1 MTVMTHHPDTSA
13 SDDTTAPPLSET
25 GTDEA
30 LAMAT
35 DAPPPHS
42 DLEEIAVFGDDL
54 DEITDTLALEFELL
68 TALVWAPD
76 SVTRDVVT
84 ALIGDAGTRE
94 STHGRPGTA
103 IPLSHTLFLST
114 GHTILFTTIVAMI
127 DEGMPV
133 TPTLLLARLR
143 EAGHHRTVA
152 ALLPD
157 LAAPRGHTPL
167 PGGIDTPHLAAA
179 LVDAWYRRG
188 YTALLARMTHAT
200 TTEPTDTLAGHWSAL
215 TTHAAAAERRW
226 LTIRDTLASL

>member
-1 MTVMTHHPDTSA
+1 MTHHPDTETDA
-13 SDDTTAPPLSET
+13 SDNDDTTPSPLSADV
-25 GTDEA
+25 GEA
-30 LAMAT
+30 MTAT
-35 DAPPPHS
+35 DPHS
-42 DLEEIAVFGDDL
+42 DLEGIAVFGEDL
-54 DEITDTLALEFELL
+54 GEITETLTLEFELL

-76 SVTRDVVT
+76 PVTRDVVT
-84 ALIGDAGTRE
+84 ALVGDAVTRDR
-94 STHGRPGTA
+94 THGRPDTA

-143 EAGHHRTVA
+143 DTGHHRTVA

-200 TTEPTDTLAGHWSAL
+200 TTEPTDTLAGHWSTL

-226 LTIRDTLASL
+226 LTIRDTLAGL